1 MYNKQCWLG
10 RNTQLHS
17 SHLLNL
23 TSITCKHDAVI
34 SLVCKVCEIIGIL
47 RKMSTIVYC
56 FQLQVHTEL
65 TDNSILGNKI
75 HIILSCPRT
84 GTY

>member
-1 MYNKQCWLG
+1 MLV
-10 RNTQLHS
+10 RNTQFCS

-47 RKMSTIVYC
+47 RKLSTIVYC
-56 FQLQVHTEL
+56 FQQNRAYRQFH
-65 TDNSILGNKI
+65 SIGNKI
-75 HIILSCPRT
+75 NIILSCPQ
-84 GTY
+84 GPTYTIL